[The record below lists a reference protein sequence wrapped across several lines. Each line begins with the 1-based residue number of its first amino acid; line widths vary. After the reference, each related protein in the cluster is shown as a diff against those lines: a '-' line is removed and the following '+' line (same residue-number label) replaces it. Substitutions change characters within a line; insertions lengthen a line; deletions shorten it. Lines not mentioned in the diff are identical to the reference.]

1 MWGKLK
7 FVKGGMTVEWMLSTQ
22 EKKKKQSERVTG
34 ELGRKA
40 IHRNIHRNIRE
51 TG

>member
-1 MWGKLK
+1 MGKIK
-7 FVKGGMTVEWMLSTQ
+7 ICQGRDDSGVDVEHTG
-22 EKKKKQSERVTG
+22 KKKKQSERVTG